1 MKIHFYLSILPFFI
15 YSCANKDPQEHKV
28 ISKQSDSSEIYIHE
42 IELLSKFTGDNSF
55 YNSNI
60 KVNDSLFD
68 FHVKNTLQKLKNDSI
83 RMVAFEKI
91 TNEPSFF
98 DTVTLQ
104 ESYRL
109 FLFGTFESDAYLIR
123 VEHFNNLIAVTKK
136 KIKLAD
142 DFDPMHKDTLFVVDS
157 TYRVLSESEWL
168 PLSEIINHSN
178 FWHASTK
185 LIDVGLD
192 GSWITLEGVKNL
204 GNGSTFQ
211 HNTITQWSP
220 DQNYF
225 RAVSNYMMDL
235 ANLDLKTVY

>member
-1 MKIHFYLSILPFFI
+1 MKIHFYLAILFFFV
-15 YSCANKDPQEHKV
+15 YSCANNDAREHKV
-28 ISKQSDSSEIYIHE
+28 IATQSDSSEIYIRE
-42 IELLSKFTGDNSF
+42 IAQLSKFTGDNSF

-60 KVNDSLFD
+60 KVNDSIFD

-83 RMVAFEKI
+83 RKVSFEKI

-98 DTVTLQ
+98 DTITLQ

-109 FLFGTFESDAYLIR
+109 FFFGTFESDAYLIR
-123 VEHFNNLIAVTKK
+123 VENCNNLIAVTTKK
-136 KIKLAD
+136 LKTAD
-142 DFDPMHKDTLFVVDS
+142 EFDPMHKDTLFVVDS

-168 PLSEIINHSN
+168 PLSEIINNSI

-204 GNGSTFQ
+204 GNGSAFQ
-211 HNTITQWSP
+211 HNKITQWSP
-220 DQNYF
+220 EQNYF